1 MTATKEK
8 LRLKIYLIIFIAV
21 MLLGTFG
28 FMAVEGMSLVNAA
41 YFTIVTIA
49 TVGYG
54 DLAPA
59 TGLGKLLDVILI
71 VTGVGTF
78 LGVIASATDLFLS
91 RRENSAR
98 RQKLH
103 MVIGLFFSE
112 TGGTLLQ
119 RFTRTDPALSETGQ
133 HLLVRDNW
141 TERDFHQLGK
151 QLPALKFNVDPASLD
166 LIQLRGFLTEKGNF
180 IVRLLENPSLLEHE
194 SFTDL
199 LIATLHL
206 KEELEHRADFS
217 NLPETDLQ
225 HLAGDVDRVYGLLAR
240 QWVDYMQHLKG
251 HYPFLFSLAMR
262 TNPFDRQA
270 SVIVQQAG

>member
-1 MTATKEK
+1 MTSSREK
-8 LRLKIYLIIFIAV
+8 LRLQIYLIIFIAV

-28 FMAVEGMSLVNAA
+28 FMATEGMSLIDAV

-59 TGLGKLLDVILI
+59 TTLGKFLDVILI

-91 RRENSAR
+91 RRENRAR
-98 RQKLH
+98 LQKLN
-103 MVIGLFFSE
+103 MVIGLYFTE
-112 TGGTLLQ
+112 TGASLLKQ
-119 RFTRTDPALSETGQ
+119 FTRADPTLTETGQ

-141 TERDFHQLGK
+141 TEQEFQQLEKILPSLHFTVDLAQLDLVRTRDFL
-151 QLPALKFNVDPASLD
+151 N
-166 LIQLRGFLTEKGNF
+166 EKGNF

-206 KEELEHRADFS
+206 KEELIHRDDLS
-217 NLPETDLQ
+217 TLPETDRQ
-225 HLAGDVDRVYGLLAR
+225 HLTGDINRIYGLLAR
-240 QWVDYMQHLKG
+240 QWVDYMKHLKL

-270 SVIVQQAG
+270 SPIVR

>member
-1 MTATKEK
+1 MPPSREK
-8 LRLKIYLIIFIAV
+8 LRLRIYLIIFVAV

-28 FMAVEGMSLVNAA
+28 FMAVEGMSPVDAV

-59 TGLGKLLDVILI
+59 TGIGKLLDVILI

-91 RRENSAR
+91 RRENRAR
-98 RQKLH
+98 LQKLH
-103 MVIGLFFSE
+103 MVIGLYFSE
-112 TGGTLLQ
+112 TGANLLKQ
-119 RFTRTDPALSETGQ
+119 FTRADPTLAETGR
-133 HLLVRDNW
+133 HLLVRDSW
-141 TERDFHQLGK
+141 TEQDFQQLGK
-151 QLPALKFNVDPASLD
+151 LLPSLIFRVDLTRID
-166 LIQLRGFLTEKGNF
+166 LPHARDFLNEKGNF

-206 KEELEHRADFS
+206 KEELEHRDDLSA
-217 NLPETDLQ
+217 LPDTDRQ
-225 HLAGDVDRVYGLLAR
+225 HLTGDMNRVYGLLAGH
-240 QWVDYMQHLKG
+240 WVDYMKHLQY
-251 HYPFLFSLAMR
+251 HYPFLFSLAIR
-262 TNPFDRQA
+262 TNPFDTQA
-270 SVIVQQAG
+270 SPIVR